1 MITLFPSTTIFTKD
15 LIVDTS
21 TATTKLTAARD
32 SRTPLKELASDVDFV
47 NAAELAID
55 TVTPD
60 ECTTMVDIDQYA
72 AGCST
77 NIVETQSQ
85 GTLTDDVW
93 IEATTLEGVVTMLPS
108 DTVRCEVYIG
118 SSVYAHDVDYLLG
131 LLD

>member
-21 TATTKLTAARD
+21 TATAILTAARD
-32 SRTPLKELASDVDFV
+32 SRTPLKELASDFDFV

-55 TVTPD
+55 AVAPD
-60 ECTTMVDIDQYA
+60 GCTTMVGIDQYA
-72 AGCST
+72 TGCAA

-85 GTLTDDVW
+85 GALTDDVW

-118 SSVYAHDVDYLLG
+118 SSVYAHDANYLLD

>member
-21 TATTKLTAARD
+21 TATTILTEVRD

>member
-21 TATTKLTAARD
+21 TATAILTAARD
-32 SRTPLKELASDVDFV
+32 SRTPLKELASDFDFV

-55 TVTPD
+55 TVAPD
-60 ECTTMVDIDQYA
+60 GCTTMVDIDQHA
-72 AGCST
+72 AGCAA

-85 GTLTDDVW
+85 GALTDDVW

-118 SSVYAHDVDYLLG
+118 SSVYAHDADYLLD

>member
-21 TATTKLTAARD
+21 TAATILTAARD
-32 SRTPLKELASDVDFV
+32 SRTPLKELASDFDFV

-55 TVTPD
+55 TVAPD
-60 ECTTMVDIDQYA
+60 GCTTMVDIDQYA
-72 AGCST
+72 AGCAA

-85 GTLTDDVW
+85 GAFTDDVW

-118 SSVYAHDVDYLLG
+118 SSVYAHDADYLLG

>member
-21 TATTKLTAARD
+21 AATTKLTAARD
-32 SRTPLKELASDVDFV
+32 SRTPLKELVSDVDFV

-72 AGCST
+72 MGCSV

-93 IEATTLEGVVTMLPS
+93 IEATTLEGAVTMLPS

>member
-21 TATTKLTAARD
+21 TATTILTAARD
-32 SRTPLKELASDVDFV
+32 SRTPLKELASDFDFV

-55 TVTPD
+55 TVAPD
-60 ECTTMVDIDQYA
+60 GCTTMVGIDQYA
-72 AGCST
+72 AGCAA

>member
-21 TATTKLTAARD
+21 TATTILTAARY
-32 SRTPLKELASDVDFV
+32 SRTPLKELASDVDFI

-60 ECTTMVDIDQYA
+60 ECTTMVDIDQYTM
-72 AGCST
+72 GCSV

-93 IEATTLEGVVTMLPS
+93 IEAATLEGVVTMLPS

-118 SSVYAHDVDYLLG
+118 SSMYAHDLDYLLG